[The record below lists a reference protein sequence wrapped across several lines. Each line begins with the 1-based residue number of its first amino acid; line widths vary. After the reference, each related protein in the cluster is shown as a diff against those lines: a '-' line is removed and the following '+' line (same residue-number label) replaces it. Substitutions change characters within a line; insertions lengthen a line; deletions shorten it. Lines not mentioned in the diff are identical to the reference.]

1 MSRYEYDFCEK
12 RPDQISSEFK
22 MKYGSAIAKSKSL
35 DSPMN
40 PQTLPH
46 IGKVRYRILNILER
60 FMLLPEKEI
69 NEYQADINKKLG
81 RILSEP

>member
-1 MSRYEYDFCEK
+1 
-12 RPDQISSEFK
+12 
-22 MKYGSAIAKSKSL
+22 MKYGMAIAKGKTL
-35 DSPMN
+35 DSPLN

-46 IGKVRYRILNILER
+46 IGKVRYRILNILKR

-69 NEYQADINKKLG
+69 NEYQDVINKKLG